1 MTKENEILIEVKG
14 LKKYFPLSKGFSTL
28 FSKKKFIHAVDGVDF
43 NIRKGETLSLVGESG
58 CGKTTV
64 ARTLLRI
71 YEPTAGQVLFEGEDI
86 YQANRREMK
95 RLKRNMQYIFQDPY
109 ASLDPTMTIGKI
121 VEEPLKIHGLEKGN
135 EKNVALKILEDVG
148 LDSQFY
154 NRYPHELSGGQRQ
167 RVGIARA
174 LIFNP
179 KFIAADEP
187 VSALD
192 VSVRAQILKL
202 MYELQQKYGLT
213 YLFIAHD
220 LSVVKYV
227 SDRVAVMYLGKIVE
241 LADTESLYNDPLH
254 PYTKALFSVIPIPNP
269 EIARNRV
276 FIPLEGEVPSPINL
290 PPGCRFN
297 TRCSQKIAKCDI
309 AIPEL
314 IEKKKGHQVA
324 CHLVTKKEIDETTQ
338 GGENG

>member
-1 MTKENEILIEVKG
+1 MTEKNEVLVQVKG
-14 LKKYFPLSKGFSTL
+14 LKKHFPLSKGISTL
-28 FSKKKFIHAVDGVDF
+28 FSKPEFLYAVDGVDF
-43 NIRKGETLSLVGESG
+43 DIRKGETLSLVGESG

-71 YEPTAGQVLFEGEDI
+71 YEPTEGEVLFEGKNI
-86 YQANRREMK
+86 YKANSREMK

-154 NRYPHELSGGQRQ
+154 DRYPHELSGGQRQ

-179 KFIAADEP
+179 KFIASDEP

-202 MYELQQKYGLT
+202 MNELQRKYGLT

-220 LSVVKYV
+220 LSVVRYI

-241 LADTESLYNDPLH
+241 LADTDTLYEEPLH

-269 EIARNRV
+269 EIARSRT

-290 PPGCRFN
+290 PKGCRFN
-297 TRCSQKIAKCDI
+297 TRCPYKIEKCETE
-309 AIPEL
+309 IPEL
-314 IEKKKGHQVA
+314 TEIKEGHKVA
-324 CHLVTKKEIDETTQ
+324 CHLVTKED
-338 GGENG
+338 N